1 MTKSQ
6 KNITRARVN
15 MLVEK
20 MTPLKG
26 AARLRRTVATR
37 EQKKSLKI
45 QSDYY
50 GLATR
55 EEVIWF

>member
-6 KNITRARVN
+6 KNLTRARVN

-26 AARLRRTVATR
+26 AARLRRTEATR
-37 EQKKSLKI
+37 EQKKIFENTEPKV
-45 QSDYY
+45 Y
-50 GLATR
+50 
-55 EEVIWF
+55 